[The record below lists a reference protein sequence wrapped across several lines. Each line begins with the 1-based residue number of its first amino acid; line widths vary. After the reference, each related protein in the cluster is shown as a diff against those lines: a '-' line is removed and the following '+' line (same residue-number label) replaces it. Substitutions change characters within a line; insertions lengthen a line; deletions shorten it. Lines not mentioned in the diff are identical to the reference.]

1 MKKKNKALSII
12 TISSG
17 IAGLSLGI
25 VSANTNSKETQNKY
39 EIYPNPHNISYDGS
53 QSLITQSVN
62 VVVEDGIDQDTITRL
77 KETLKLQGIT
87 DINFT
92 RRIDSDKT
100 NFILG
105 TKDNRDTFVDNYIKS
120 QNITYQDGLMDKIDS
135 YLLSIK
141 NNVIAIYG
149 NEVDSTFYGV
159 TTLWHIFNQLQGHQ
173 IEDLKI
179 EDYAD
184 VKTRGVVEGYYGNP
198 WSVEDRINYMTWGG
212 YYKLNAYFYAP
223 KDDPKHNRNWAE
235 LYTDEEIERV
245 IKPIAEA
252 GNKSKVRFIYALHP
266 FMHNRL
272 DNGDVNDKK
281 EKLKAKFLQVIKAGV
296 RQIAILA
303 DDIGSAIEQNFQVQL
318 LNEIVDWLKE
328 LKKTQYPDL
337 KTTLPYVVREYGGWG
352 QDYFKNFPKEVQIVM
367 TGGKTWGEV
376 SKNFTDSFKGKVGR
390 SPMLWINWPC
400 TDNSKNH
407 LIMGGY
413 KEFLHANVNPENIEG
428 IILNPMQQSEP
439 SKVAIFG
446 AASYSWNKWSDRN
459 DADKIWDDVF
469 KHVDNKSAF
478 DTPVSRAFRELSKH
492 MINQKMDSRV
502 VKLEESI
509 ELAPKLSNLL
519 SKLTEQSYDKSEIN
533 NLVSEFAKLG
543 DSANLLLEQGNNQ
556 RLLDQIRP
564 FIGSWVD
571 LTQAALI
578 YLEILIKIK
587 DQDINAVNSLYS
599 QAKSKLYAA
608 RNNHKFAYLSEMKNP
623 EVGPQHIQP
632 FLTRLDTFVFQYL
645 NDNLNK
651 NKYTTSWISNV
662 FKNPSNGTLNGVFNP
677 ENPQPV
683 QFNNPNVV
691 NKDDYVGAEFS
702 KPIELNSIS
711 VEMGSG
717 RRHFFRSKL
726 QYQLNGE
733 MDWKDVNS
741 EVYFRPEG
749 SIEPIE
755 VGGLKIRNVKAVRLI
770 STQKDGGTKWIVVNH
785 FHVNKP
791 ELKDLEYAKQISFN
805 SVSLDKLTAVYN
817 TKSDN
822 AIDKIENTELYVRSN
837 QSPTYQGV
845 REGES
850 VEFHFNQKTEV
861 HKFELIQGISN
872 GNDVIDEGIVEW
884 YDDST
889 SKWKQFGD
897 GRINNSRMQSVI
909 GYANTTKMRVRNNK
923 QKQVWWRI
931 SEARAYGYEPRKN
944 LKYTLSSNNLVIA
957 TNSTINDWSKNN
969 KLSNVLDND
978 RSTIAWMSVTEN
990 GIRNQNIKT
999 NSNVVIDFDKSMQ
1012 IDSIDIR
1019 QGDRDNISGIKV
1031 EGYKNGDWVQ
1041 IDIKDNAPREYTI
1054 DVSKLNDYFTKIRI
1068 VSTKNTNTWWQLA
1081 DVIIREKRRPSK
1093 EYVIENPSNSLLV
1106 QRSQNNFKL
1115 LVQGNNSNTITL
1127 NKDQYVGVDLKT
1139 LETIKDI
1146 TKTNF
1151 DLNGTQLQTSLNG
1164 IVWEN
1169 ADSIESIKNK
1179 IVRFIRIINNSE
1191 TESTK
1196 NITLNNVIITTK
1208 ESLEFG
1214 KLAKTTF
1221 GQGVNN
1227 WGDTRWNKAAF
1238 DGNIGTSTK
1247 FGLVAKKDSYIIY
1260 DLGKEIDLR
1269 KLRIYANG
1277 NSLDFP
1283 RNMNIMY
1290 STELEG
1296 EYTKLFEI
1304 PTIDDRDTRLNYISL
1319 DDIKIDSKYPAMRYF
1334 GLENDLE
1341 QPVKARYIKLLVT
1354 KNYPNRS
1361 LAFNEI
1367 QVNGGEYISIPN
1379 DPRFNGA
1386 EESSKNTTPSKM
1398 MDSDLL
1404 TYYEPREFNSEI
1416 EFFEHDP
1423 QPGKFI
1429 QFITTDKYSDATIT
1443 IKTADEQ
1450 GKVKEYELGKLSIEN
1465 ISFRIPSTESILNVK
1480 IAWTDKKPQIKEM
1493 VLYDSDETEQL
1504 NKQGLIDLTN
1514 PPSDFENW
1522 LDEDKTKLNNLIE
1535 IAKKVLSY
1543 EHITQ
1548 RTLDKLVSNINS
1560 VIQNKRMKG
1569 DITKLQ
1575 TEVNS
1580 EIRDLEYY
1588 VEATTVEYKYIL
1600 AKAKSLINNSANSTQ
1615 DVIDT
1620 IYQEL
1625 MDAKSKLRFS
1635 PKNKDELKIKV
1646 NDFEKLNPNRFLEEN
1661 YQLLHEKVTQIKQKI
1676 SDDDIASLTDKIH
1689 PKEFAK
1695 LISEY
1700 DELYKKL
1707 VDSEKG
1713 VKFNEYNKIKELANK
1728 FIDQNGSQWQNL
1740 SNKLN
1745 DKITE
1750 FDKQVNS
1757 DDSTIESINA
1767 SIEGL
1772 TKALNDSQTEKANK
1786 INKLKSIATTLI
1798 EDGQIYTEESF
1809 NKYLEV
1815 ANKIKDLVANPD
1827 KILEEEIDLLI
1838 KNLKTA
1844 TDGLQL
1850 NEQNNLDGIKQYAKS
1865 LAEKLENNKEEINNE
1880 IDQAQN
1886 LETIKS
1892 IIEKIKNQ
1900 LIEESNNKIDKKR
1913 KEGID
1918 LANQLLNKEKIN
1930 EFIYD
1935 LNNANDIQSLENI
1948 INLIRNQIQETK
1960 EQLASKIRDNLTE
1973 LENQQL
1979 KNSILDDVNNNLSS
1993 LSIAKLNEY
2002 IEQIKREKENELIKN
2017 ISKLRAQNNNLISQL
2032 ESEKDSFTNRLQN
2045 SNTLDELK
2053 TLNNELR
2060 EIVDKLISKYKTD
2073 ANREL
2078 DKLINKENYATRIQ
2092 NTNNVKVLKD
2102 LIKEI
2107 QDKFKIQQEQLKQQK
2122 IAQIRS
2128 KIEQLDDQNLISA
2141 LVDELGSIVELS
2153 QYDPFEQKVDQ
2164 KIEEL
2169 INTLKQKASNLLDQI
2184 ENKEDITNDQIQ
2196 QIDNLVQIRNLIAL
2210 LEDKLQ
2216 VQTQQ
2221 KIQNKK
2227 LELLNKISTESELDA
2242 YKNNVNNSN
2251 TLEELSM
2258 IETQI
2263 DTKINEIQNKRVANN
2278 RNWIKSNLSQLN
2290 RFLELL
2296 SNQEIQNPIT
2306 NELNQEIT
2314 NINSLDVTNIPD
2326 SDKET
2331 HQNLIVQLTTKA
2343 NEILK
2348 SNLVTLPL
2356 LSIPLSKD
2364 VIRDNLEKIKESI
2377 NSTMNESSKQ
2387 LNIDQ
2392 YQNIINQINNLN
2404 YDDSFSEMIDQ
2415 YTNLVR
2421 QYDQLWINLRI
2432 TLINS
2437 QFNELKTLKQEIE
2450 DLITKN
2456 NLTDE
2461 PELSE
2466 LQSKIQLNSSSKI
2479 ILSATT
2485 KLNTQKQLINE
2496 LNDKVNSL
2504 IKQKEEQK
2512 ATRTKRTRIIIGS
2525 VISGLVIIATAG
2537 LIILFKR
2544 KKGKK

>member
-12 TISSG
+12 TIGSG

-235 LYTDEEIERV
+235 LYTNEEIERV

-272 DNGDVNDKK
+272 DNGNVEDKK

-303 DDIGSAIEQNFQVQL
+303 DDIGSAIAEDFQVKL

-352 QDYFKNFPKEVQIVM
+352 QEYFKRFPQEVQIVM

-459 DADKIWDDVF
+459 DADKIWDDAF
-469 KHVDNKSAF
+469 KHIDNKSAF

-509 ELAPKLSNLL
+509 ELAPKLTALL
-519 SKLTEQSYDKSEIN
+519 NKLTEKSYTKDEVHG
-533 NLVSEFAKLG
+533 LVAEFAKLG
-543 DSANLLLEQGNNQ
+543 DAANLFIEQANNKK
-556 RLLDQIRP
+556 LVEQIRP
-564 FIGSWVD
+564 FLESWID
-571 LTQAALI
+571 LTQAALF
-578 YLEILIKIK
+578 YLEILVKIK
-587 DQDINAVNSLYS
+587 DEDINTINSLYT
-599 QAKSKLYAA
+599 QAKAKLYSA
-608 RNNHKFAYLSEMKNP
+608 RNNHKFSYLSESKNA
-623 EVGPQHIQP
+623 EVGAQHIQP
-632 FLTRLDTFVFQYL
+632 FLTKLDNFTFEYL
-645 NDNLNK
+645 NEVLNK
-651 NKYTTSWISNV
+651 NKYTTTWTSNV
-662 FKNPSNGTLNGVFNP
+662 FKNPSSGNLNGVFNLDK
-677 ENPQPV
+677 PQPI
-683 QFNNPNVV
+683 QFTNPNLVK
-691 NKDDYVGAEFS
+691 KDDYIGAEFS
-702 KPIELNSIS
+702 KPIELNSVSI
-711 VEMGSG
+711 EMGTG

-726 QYQLNGE
+726 QYQLNGQTE
-733 MDWKDVNS
+733 WKDING

-755 VGGLKIRNVKAVRLI
+755 VGNLKIRNVKAVRLI
-770 STQKDGGTKWIVVNH
+770 STQNDGGTKWIDVNR
-785 FHVNKP
+785 FQINKP
-791 ELKDLEYAKQISFN
+791 ELKDLELAKPIKFN
-805 SVSLDKLTAVYN
+805 NVVLDKLQAVYG
-817 TKSDN
+817 TQPKN
-822 AIDKIENTELYVRSN
+822 AIDNAENIELYVKTDQQPKNDSIKKD
-837 QSPTYQGV
+837 
-845 REGES
+845 ES

-861 HKFELIQGISN
+861 TKFEFIQGISSA
-872 GNDVIDEGIVEW
+872 NDVINEGVVEW
-884 YDDST
+884 YDDA
-889 SKWKQFGD
+889 SKSWKQFGD
-897 GRINNSRMQSVI
+897 GKINNSRVQSVI
-909 GYANTTKMRVRNNK
+909 GYANTTKMRVRNRKDKN
-923 QKQVWWRI
+923 VWWRI

-944 LKYTLSSNNLVIA
+944 VKYSISSDNLVIA
-957 TNSTINDWSKNN
+957 TNSIINDWSNNN
-969 KLSNVLDND
+969 KLSYVLDGN
-978 RSTIAWMSVTEN
+978 RNTISWMSVTEN
-990 GIRNQNIKT
+990 GKRNQNIKA
-999 NSNVVIDFDKSMQ
+999 NSNLVIDFDKSMQ
-1012 IDSIDIR
+1012 IEKIIVR
-1019 QGDRDNISGIKV
+1019 QGDGDNISGIKI
-1031 EGYKNGDWVQ
+1031 EGYENGEWIK
-1041 IDIKDNAPREYTI
+1041 IDEQSNAPREYTV
-1054 DVSKLNDYFTKIRI
+1054 DASKLTNHFTKIR
-1068 VSTKNTNTWWQLA
+1068 VSSTKNTNSWWQLA
-1081 DVIIREKRRPSK
+1081 DVIIHEKRRPSK
-1093 EYVIENPSNSLLV
+1093 EYVIENPANNLLV
-1106 QRSQNNFKL
+1106 QRSENNYKL
-1115 LVQGNNSNTITL
+1115 VVQGNDAKTITL
-1127 NKDQYVGVDLKT
+1127 NKDQYVGIDLKT
-1139 LETIKDI
+1139 LEKIKEVSKNQI
-1146 TKTNF
+1146 N
-1151 DLNGTQLQTSLNG
+1151 LNGAQLQTSLNG

-1169 ADSIESIKNK
+1169 ADSVDSIKNK

-1191 TESTK
+1191 TESSK
-1196 NITLNNVIITTK
+1196 SITLDSVVITT
-1208 ESLEFG
+1208 EDTLEFG

-1221 GQGVNN
+1221 GQGINK
-1227 WGDTRWNKAAF
+1227 WGDSRWNKAAF
-1238 DGNIGTSTK
+1238 DGNIGSATK
-1247 FGLVAKKDSYIIY
+1247 FGMVPKKGNYIIY

-1269 KLRIYANG
+1269 KLRIYARG

-1283 RNMNIMY
+1283 RNIEVLY
-1290 STELEG
+1290 STNLENN
-1296 EYTKLFEI
+1296 YTKLFDI
-1304 PTIDDRDTRLNYISL
+1304 PTVDDRNTRLDNVNSES
-1319 DDIKIDSKYPAMRYF
+1319 IKVDSKYPAMRYF
-1334 GLENDLE
+1334 GHEQDLN

-1354 KNYPNRS
+1354 KDYPNLS
-1361 LAFNEI
+1361 LVFNEI
-1367 QVNGGEYISIPN
+1367 QINDGEYISIPN
-1379 DPRFNGA
+1379 DPRFSGA

-1398 MDSDLL
+1398 MDSDLS
-1404 TYYEPREFNSEI
+1404 TYYEPKESNSEI
-1416 EFFEHDP
+1416 KYFEHDP

-1429 QFITTDKYSDATIT
+1429 QFITTDKYSDATVT
-1443 IKTADEQ
+1443 VKTANET
-1450 GKVKEYELGKLSIEN
+1450 GVVKEYQLGKLSIDN
-1465 ISFRIPSTESILNVK
+1465 ISFRIPEKESILEVK
-1480 IAWTDKKPQIKEM
+1480 INWTDKKPQIKEM
-1493 VLYDSDETEQL
+1493 TLYDSDETSEL
-1504 NKQGLIDLTN
+1504 NKEPLTKLTKL
-1514 PPSDFENW
+1514 PSDFDNW
-1522 LDEDKTKLNNLIE
+1522 VNEDKAKLNNLIE

-1543 EHITQ
+1543 EHVTQ
-1548 RTLDKLVSNINS
+1548 KTLDKLVNNINS
-1560 VIQNKRMKG
+1560 IIQNKRLKG
-1569 DITKLQ
+1569 DISKLQ
-1575 TEVNS
+1575 AEVNS
-1580 EIRDLEYY
+1580 EITDLEYY
-1588 VEATTVEYKYIL
+1588 VESTTIEYKYSL
-1600 AKAKSLINNSANSTQ
+1600 AKAKNLIANSADETQ
-1615 DVIDT
+1615 DVIDL

-1661 YQLLHEKVTQIKQKI
+1661 YQLLHEKVTKIKQKI

-1767 SIEGL
+1767 AIEGL

-1827 KILEEEIDLLI
+1827 KILEEEIDSLI
-1838 KNLKTA
+1838 ENMKTA
-1844 TDGLQL
+1844 TDELQL
-1850 NEQNNLDGIKQYAKS
+1850 KDQSNLDGIKQYAKS

-1886 LETIKS
+1886 LETIKV

-1913 KEGID
+1913 NEGID

-1993 LSIAKLNEY
+1993 LSISKLNEY

-2017 ISKLRAQNNNLISQL
+2017 ISKLRAQNNNLINQL

-2078 DKLINKENYATRIQ
+2078 DKLINKENYATRIE
-2092 NTNNVKVLKD
+2092 NTNNVNVLKD

-2153 QYDPFEQKVDQ
+2153 QYDPFKQKVDQ

-2169 INTLKQKASNLLDQI
+2169 INTLKQKASNLLDKI

-2263 DTKINEIQNKRVANN
+2263 DSKINEIQNKRVANN

-2296 SNQEIQNPIT
+2296 SNQEIQNPIK

-2314 NINSLDVTNIPD
+2314 NINSFDVTNIPD

-2404 YDDSFSEMIDQ
+2404 YDDSFLELIDQ

-2437 QFNELKTLKQEIE
+2437 QFNELETLKQEIE

-2496 LNDKVNSL
+2496 LNNKVNSL

-2512 ATRTKRTRIIIGS
+2512 TARTKRTRIIIGS
-2525 VISGLVIIATAG
+2525 VISGLVVIATVG
-2537 LIILFKR
+2537 LIILFKS